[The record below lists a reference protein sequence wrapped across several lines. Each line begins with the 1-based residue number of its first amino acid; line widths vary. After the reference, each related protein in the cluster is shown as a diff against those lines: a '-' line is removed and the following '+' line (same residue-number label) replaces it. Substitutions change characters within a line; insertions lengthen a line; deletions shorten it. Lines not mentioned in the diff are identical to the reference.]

1 MSFKIQ
7 SSMKWVESEK
17 IGFSKSFGYIS
28 LKSCSKSLK
37 YITEFQF
44 AVFICLKKAHIF
56 SSIFTNLTLR
66 SMKARV
72 EELAPVVY
80 ENLIKLTTLIIISTL
95 KLKTLSMLTIE
106 RSYIDRQTVRQ
117 TQREMNRQTLG
128 EMNKHTLYTT
138 KHH

>member
-1 MSFKIQ
+1 
-7 SSMKWVESEK
+7 
-17 IGFSKSFGYIS
+17 
-28 LKSCSKSLK
+28 
-37 YITEFQF
+37 
-44 AVFICLKKAHIF
+44 
-56 SSIFTNLTLR
+56 
-66 SMKARV
+66 MKARV

-117 TQREMNRQTLG
+117 TQREMKRQTLG